1 MLAPHLSAWRE
12 CAPFIFI
19 SGQLAFD
26 SGGQIVGEDI
36 AGQTLQTLKNVEA
49 VLASA
54 GLVLQDVVKTTVWLR
69 NSSDYAAFNESYASY
84 FGGLKPAR
92 STVTSSPVHP
102 KALVEIEAIAYKM
115 LV

>member
-1 MLAPHLSAWRE
+1 MLAPHLSPWRE
-12 CAPFIFI
+12 CAPLIFV
-19 SGQLAFD
+19 SGQLPFD
-26 SGGQIVGEDI
+26 SDGQISDDDI
-36 AGQTLQTLKNVEA
+36 ARQTIQTLKNLEA
-49 VLASA
+49 VLTSA

-69 NSSDYAAFNESYASY
+69 HSADYAAFNESYASY

-92 STVTSSPVHP
+92 STVTSAPVHP